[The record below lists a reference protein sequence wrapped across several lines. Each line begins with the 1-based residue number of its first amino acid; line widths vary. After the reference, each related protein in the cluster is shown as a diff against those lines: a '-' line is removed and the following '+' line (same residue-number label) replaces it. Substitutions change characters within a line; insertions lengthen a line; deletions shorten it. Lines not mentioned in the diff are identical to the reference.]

1 MQKKIQYPFNFHSQ
15 NTHTHIPS
23 WFKKQWLRT
32 GIKFDLSELDKGLLQ
47 NQTKKKKCNTIFDDK
62 WYNILFWFQDASIL
76 PSTFLFTIVLE
87 VIASTIKF
95 FLKSN

>member
-47 NQTKKKKCNTIFDDK
+47 NQTKKKNVIPYLMINDTIYYSDFRMQAFCPQHS
-62 WYNILFWFQDASIL
+62 YSLL
-76 PSTFLFTIVLE
+76 Y
-87 VIASTIKF
+87 
-95 FLKSN
+95 